1 MKKVEM
7 FLAFSSITNKSVNV
21 RYRNVFS
28 FEKLNN
34 QVNEKNSL
42 AKWSAPHLVDTI
54 KKHIVLQY

>member
-34 QVNEKNSL
+34 QVNEKKKNSL
-42 AKWSAPHLVDTI
+42 AKSVSFNF
-54 KKHIVLQY
+54 V

>member
-7 FLAFSSITNKSVNV
+7 FLAFSRITNKSVNV

-34 QVNEKNSL
+34 QVNEKKNSL
-42 AKWSAPHLVDTI
+42 AKSVSFNF
-54 KKHIVLQY
+54 V

>member
-7 FLAFSSITNKSVNV
+7 FLAFSSITNKSVNA

-34 QVNEKNSL
+34 QVNEKKLTCKISEF
-42 AKWSAPHLVDTI
+42 
-54 KKHIVLQY
+54 

>member
-7 FLAFSSITNKSVNV
+7 FLAFSSIINKSVIV

-34 QVNEKNSL
+34 QVNEKT
-42 AKWSAPHLVDTI
+42 HL
-54 KKHIVLQY
+54 

>member
-7 FLAFSSITNKSVNV
+7 FLAFSSITNKSVNA

-42 AKWSAPHLVDTI
+42 AKSVSFHFVQFQW
-54 KKHIVLQY
+54 